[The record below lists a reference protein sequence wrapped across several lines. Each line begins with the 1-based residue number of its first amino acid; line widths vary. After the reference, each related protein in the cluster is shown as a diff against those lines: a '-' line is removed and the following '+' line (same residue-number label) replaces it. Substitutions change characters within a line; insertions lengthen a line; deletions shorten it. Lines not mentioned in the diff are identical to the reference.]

1 MFKVLSRF
9 LLLSLVLILSFLDLK
24 AQVVTV
30 SPSFPT
36 ESSAIVITFDAKE
49 GNGGM
54 SGFAGVVYAHTGVIT
69 NNSTSNTDWKY
80 TKGTWGTANAP
91 VLTGIGNDKYTLS
104 ISDIR
109 AYYGVPSGES
119 IEKIAILFRNEAG
132 NISGRNADGS
142 DIFIQLYSGGLYA
155 TIASP
160 SQNKIYSIGESIT
173 INGGSSMSATL
184 AVNINGT
191 DVASNVGTSISYTY
205 TATTPGDYQVILAA
219 DAAGTLAYDTVNYVI
234 NPSLVIEALPTGAKL
249 GINRTTSTSLT
260 LALFAPYKKYVY
272 VIGDFNNW
280 TVSTDYF
287 MKRASDGATWWIEIP
302 NLQANE
308 RYAFQYLVDGEIII
322 ADPYS
327 ELVLDPNNDQYIAA
341 ETYPNPHPYPQ
352 GKTSGI
358 ASLIE
363 MTKTPYTWE
372 VSDFI
377 APEENKLIVY
387 EMLVRD
393 FVAKHNYKTLLD
405 TLDYLVNLGINA
417 IELMPINEFEGNESW
432 GYNPSYHMALDK
444 YYGTP
449 ASLKAFVDA
458 CHKRGIAVIV
468 DVVYNHAFSQ
478 NPLCQLYWDATTFK
492 PTGQNPFVNTDA
504 KHDFNVGYD
513 LNHESAALR
522 AYLKQIME
530 YWLTEFKL
538 DGFRFDL
545 SKGFTQKNTLG
556 NVGAWGAYDIDRVN
570 NLKRIYNEVKSVN
583 PNAYVILEHF
593 ADNSEEK
600 DLANY
605 GCMFW
610 GNMNHEA
617 TEASMGY
624 TSNFTNAYHQSRGWN
639 NPKLLAY
646 AESHDEER
654 MLYKNLQYGN
664 SSGSYSVK
672 DINTALDRSELT
684 WVIFSAIPGP
694 KLMWQ
699 FQELGYDYAIDFN
712 GRVGNKPIK
721 WDYNTAG
728 NRKDIYRVMSEMNQ
742 LKLTYKA
749 FEGNDVKLDLGGT
762 GKRVHLSDAS
772 QNFVVMGN
780 FDVTTAD
787 LIGDFQHT
795 GMWYEYFSGDSI
807 NVTDIKM
814 SINCAPGAYKVYT
827 DKSIR
832 TSQRIGSISQV
843 SHQMLIYPN
852 PSQNELRVVLEK
864 AQATNYSLVDAHGKS
879 LKADVLQ
886 GNQSSFSIDISHLP
900 SGVYFLQVNTNCGML
915 IRKIVK

>member
-1 MFKVLSRF
+1 MFSIVSRF
-9 LLLSLVLILSFLDLK
+9 SSLFSGIFVSLLSLN

-36 ESSAIVITFDAKE
+36 ETTPIVITFDAKQ

-54 SGFAGVVYAHTGVIT
+54 AGFSGVVYAHTGVIT
-69 NNSTSNTDWKY
+69 NNSTSNSDWKY

-91 VLTGIGNDKYTLS
+91 ILTSTGNDKYTLT
-104 ISDIR
+104 ITDIR

-160 SQNKIYSIGESIT
+160 SQNKIYGIGESIT
-173 INGGSSMSATL
+173 INGGASMSSTL
-184 AVNINGT
+184 ALRINGNE
-191 DVASNVGTSISYTY
+191 VASNVGTSISHTY
-205 TATTPGDYQVILAA
+205 TATTAGDYQVILAA

-234 NPSLVIEALPTGAKL
+234 NPNLVIEALPTGAKL

-308 RYAFQYLVDGEIII
+308 RYAFQYLVDGEINI

-327 ELVLDPNNDQYIAA
+327 ELVLDPNNDKYIPA

-358 ASLIE
+358 ASLVE

-372 VSDFI
+372 VSEFS

-387 EMLVRD
+387 ELLVRD
-393 FVAKHNYKTLLD
+393 FVAKHNYKTLMD

-417 IELMPINEFEGNESW
+417 IELMPVNEFEGNESW

-522 AYLKQIME
+522 AYLNQIME

-556 NVGAWGAYDIDRVN
+556 NVGAWGAYDVDRVN
-570 NLKRIYNEVKSVN
+570 NLKRIYNEVKAVN

-654 MLYKNLQYGN
+654 MLYKNLQFGN

-684 WVIFSAIPGP
+684 WVVFSAIPGP

-712 GRVGNKPIK
+712 GRTGNKPIK

-749 FEGNDVKLDLGGT
+749 FEGNDVKLDLGGK

-772 QNFVVMGN
+772 QNFVVIGN

-795 GMWYEYFSGDSI
+795 GMWYEYFSGDSM

-814 SINCAPGAYKVYT
+814 TINCAPGAYKVYT
-827 DKSIR
+827 DKRIR
-832 TSQRIGSISQV
+832 SSQRIGSIAQV
-843 SHQMLIYPN
+843 SQQMLIYPN

-864 AQATNYSLVDAHGKS
+864 AQATNFSLVDAQGKS
-879 LKADVLQ
+879 IQAAVLQ
-886 GNQSSFSIDISHLP
+886 GNQSSFSIDMSPLP
-900 SGVYFLQVNTNCGML
+900 SGVYFLHVNTNYGML
-915 IRKIVK
+915 IRKLVK

>member
-1 MFKVLSRF
+1 MFRIVSRF
-9 LLLSLVLILSFLDLK
+9 LLLFSGIFLSLLGLN

-36 ESSAIVITFDAKE
+36 ETSPIVITFDAKQ
-49 GNGGM
+49 GNRGM
-54 SGFAGVVYAHTGVIT
+54 AGFSGVVYAHTGVIT
-69 NNSTSNTDWKY
+69 NNSTSNSDWKY

-91 VLTGIGNDKYTLS
+91 VLTNIGNDKYTLT
-104 ISDIR
+104 ITDIR

-173 INGGSSMSATL
+173 INGGASMSSTL
-184 AVNINGT
+184 ALRINGT
-191 DVASNVGTSISYTY
+191 DVASNVGISISHTY
-205 TATTPGDYQVILAA
+205 TATTPGDYQVILSS

-234 NPSLVIEALPTGAKL
+234 NPNLVLEALPAGATL

-308 RYAFQYLVDGEIII
+308 RYAFQYLVDGEISV

-358 ASLIE
+358 ASLVE

-372 VSDFI
+372 VSEFS

-387 EMLVRD
+387 ELLVRD
-393 FVAKHNYKTLLD
+393 FVAKHNYKTLMD

-556 NVGAWGAYDIDRVN
+556 NVGAWGAYDVDRVN
-570 NLKRIYNEVKSVN
+570 NLKRIYNEVKAVN

-684 WVIFSAIPGP
+684 WVVFSAIPGP

-712 GRVGNKPIK
+712 GRTGNKPIK

-749 FEGNDVKLDLGGT
+749 FEGNDVKLDLGGK

-795 GMWYEYFSGDSI
+795 GMWYEYFSGDSM

-814 SINCAPGAYKVYT
+814 TINCAPGAYKVYT
-827 DKSIR
+827 DKRFR
-832 TSQRIGSISQV
+832 TSQRIGSITQV
-843 SHQMLIYPN
+843 SQQMLIYPN

-864 AQATNYSLVDAHGKS
+864 AQATNYSLVDAQGKS
-879 LKADVLQ
+879 IQYAVLQ
-886 GNQSSFSIDISHLP
+886 GNQSSFSIDMSPLP
-900 SGVYFLQVNTNCGML
+900 SGVYFLYVNTNYGML
-915 IRKIVK
+915 IRKLVK

>member
-1 MFKVLSRF
+1 
-9 LLLSLVLILSFLDLK
+9 
-24 AQVVTV
+24 
-30 SPSFPT
+30 
-36 ESSAIVITFDAKE
+36 
-49 GNGGM
+49 
-54 SGFAGVVYAHTGVIT
+54 
-69 NNSTSNTDWKY
+69 
-80 TKGTWGTANAP
+80 
-91 VLTGIGNDKYTLS
+91 
-104 ISDIR
+104 
-109 AYYGVPSGES
+109 
-119 IEKIAILFRNEAG
+119 
-132 NISGRNADGS
+132 
-142 DIFIQLYSGGLYA
+142 
-155 TIASP
+155 
-160 SQNKIYSIGESIT
+160 
-173 INGGSSMSATL
+173 
-184 AVNINGT
+184 
-191 DVASNVGTSISYTY
+191 
-205 TATTPGDYQVILAA
+205 
-219 DAAGTLAYDTVNYVI
+219 
-234 NPSLVIEALPTGAKL
+234 
-249 GINRTTSTSLT
+249 
-260 LALFAPYKKYVY
+260 
-272 VIGDFNNW
+272 
-280 TVSTDYF
+280 
-287 MKRASDGATWWIEIP
+287 
-302 NLQANE
+302 
-308 RYAFQYLVDGEIII
+308 
-322 ADPYS
+322 
-327 ELVLDPNNDQYIAA
+327 
-341 ETYPNPHPYPQ
+341 
-352 GKTSGI
+352 
-358 ASLIE
+358 
-363 MTKTPYTWE
+363 
-372 VSDFI
+372 
-377 APEENKLIVY
+377 
-387 EMLVRD
+387 
-393 FVAKHNYKTLLD
+393 
-405 TLDYLVNLGINA
+405 
-417 IELMPINEFEGNESW
+417 
-432 GYNPSYHMALDK
+432 MALDK

-522 AYLKQIME
+522 AYVKQIME

-624 TSNFTNAYHQSRGWN
+624 TSNFTNAYHQSRGLN

-672 DINTALDRSELT
+672 YINTALDRSELT

-712 GRVGNKPIK
+712 GRTGNKPIK

-749 FEGNDVKLDLGGT
+749 F
-762 GKRVHLSDAS
+762 
-772 QNFVVMGN
+772 
-780 FDVTTAD
+780 
-787 LIGDFQHT
+787 
-795 GMWYEYFSGDSI
+795 
-807 NVTDIKM
+807 
-814 SINCAPGAYKVYT
+814 
-827 DKSIR
+827 
-832 TSQRIGSISQV
+832 
-843 SHQMLIYPN
+843 
-852 PSQNELRVVLEK
+852 
-864 AQATNYSLVDAHGKS
+864 
-879 LKADVLQ
+879 
-886 GNQSSFSIDISHLP
+886 
-900 SGVYFLQVNTNCGML
+900 
-915 IRKIVK
+915 